1 MVRREEGDV
10 LDFVVGEIFSHLDS
24 RQFTEGRIEKRPVR
38 LVQVKFRDAVHRL
51 LPPDG
56 HGELDSREKLKEGE
70 GFLHEQRAQQRSD
83 GVRVVL
89 QADNLTTTVN
99 QIATVLVHSQEDE
112 FVLAGTGCFIDKA
125 QKVQFTFAFGCKTA
139 PAIASRDKDEFA
151 ESVPGIP
158 EGFSVVLGE
167 KVTPAIL
174 LEDAGLHFL
183 RQKLAEEG
191 ETRMIAFCHL
201 FQEGQ
206 RVGRFVF
213 PVSPVFFEKAVELGE
228 GAFPGF
234 GELNLRRR
242 TAPETT
248 FTADAVNLSVILK
261 LSEDGLY
268 SPGTRLERGHEH
280 ADAGQRIVTFVR
292 GLD

>member
-1 MVRREEGDV
+1 M
-10 LDFVVGEIFSHLDS
+10 
-24 RQFTEGRIEKRPVR
+24 
-38 LVQVKFRDAVHRL
+38 
-51 LPPDG
+51 
-56 HGELDSREKLKEGE
+56 
-70 GFLHEQRAQQRSD
+70 
-83 GVRVVL
+83 
-89 QADNLTTTVN
+89 
-99 QIATVLVHSQEDE
+99 
-112 FVLAGTGCFIDKA
+112 
-125 QKVQFTFAFGCKTA
+125 
-139 PAIASRDKDEFA
+139 
-151 ESVPGIP
+151 
-158 EGFSVVLGE
+158 VLGE

-183 RQKLAEEG
+183 RKEFAKEG

-206 RVGRFVF
+206 RVGWFVF